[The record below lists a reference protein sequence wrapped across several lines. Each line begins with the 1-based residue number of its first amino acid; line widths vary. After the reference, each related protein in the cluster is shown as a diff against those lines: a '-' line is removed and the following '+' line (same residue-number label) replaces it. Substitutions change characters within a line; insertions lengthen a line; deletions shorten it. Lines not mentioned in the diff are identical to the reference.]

1 MNIFARI
8 FAVLFAAL
16 SLTSCGK
23 DSGLGN
29 IEAMKTEHFSVSD
42 AMMSYTL
49 YDTYYYYIDTYG
61 DEGMMTY
68 FGIDTT
74 KSLKKQE
81 YDEKDGTTW
90 FDVFLDLAND
100 SFKTA
105 LTLCE
110 AAYDNGIELSEIDKK
125 FIDYEINQLK
135 EAAKEGNADFDK
147 YIVALYGKGVKE
159 EDVRKSLEIY
169 RLANKQ
175 YYAIYAGKD
184 ATDEEIEKYVS
195 ENPKDFK
202 IRDVKYIKITRSNN
216 SDIEAK
222 IKEYVDKIKA
232 SATVADFEKTVGEF
246 LETDYCLTKT
256 NKILSKTYEYSDTTE
271 LSKWIFNG
279 ETALGGTYVSESD
292 KEYVIYIAASDVY
305 MDREITRSMYHI
317 LFSPDIYD
325 SDENSKLNAENIYKI
340 WQDGDKSV
348 ASFMELASKYTTDY
362 VSVPVGGYYPNL
374 AKGDLV
380 DELNDWLFDEERK
393 IGDTG
398 IIKSDA
404 GYHVVYYAGEGLEK
418 WKMTAF
424 DAVKT
429 DKLQKDVNALSEKYE
444 VTVLSEN
451 FKYIK
456 GV

>member
-8 FAVLFAAL
+8 FAVLFTAL

-23 DSGLGN
+23 DIGTVDAL
-29 IEAMKTEHFSVSD
+29 KTEHFSVSD
-42 AMMSYTL
+42 AMLSYTL

-61 DEGMMTY
+61 DEGLMAY
-68 FGIDTT
+68 FGLDTT
-74 KSLKKQE
+74 KSLKKQV
-81 YDEKDGTTW
+81 YDEKEGTTW
-90 FDVFLDLAND
+90 FDVFLDLSND

-110 AAYDNGIELSEIDKK
+110 AAYDNGIELSDIDKK
-125 FIDYEINQLK
+125 FIDYEINQIK
-135 EAAKEGNADFDK
+135 AAAEEGKVDFDK
-147 YIVALYGKGVKE
+147 YIVSLYGKGVKE

-175 YYAIYAGKD
+175 YYAIYAEKD

-195 ENPKDFK
+195 ENPGDFK
-202 IRDVKYIKITRSNN
+202 IRDVKYIKITRSDD

-222 IKEYVDKIKA
+222 IKEYVDKLKA
-232 SATVADFEKTVGEF
+232 SATVADFEKTADEF

-256 NKILSKTYEYSDTTE
+256 NKILSRTYEYSDTTE
-271 LSKWIFNG
+271 LYKWIFSG
-279 ETALGGTYVSESD
+279 ETATGGTYVSESD
-292 KEYVIYIAASDVY
+292 GEYTVYIASSDVY
-305 MDREITRSMYHI
+305 MDTEITRSMYHI
-317 LFSPDIYD
+317 LFSEDIYD
-325 SDENSKLNAENIYKI
+325 SDENSKLTAENIYKT
-340 WQDGDKSV
+340 WQEGDKSV
-348 ASFMELASKYTTDY
+348 TSFMELASKYTTDY

-393 IGDTG
+393 AGDTD

-404 GYHVVYYAGEGLEK
+404 GYHIVYYSGEGLEK

-424 DAVKT
+424 EAVKT
-429 DKLQKDVNALSEKYE
+429 EKLQKEVTSLSEKYE